1 VEQLTCV
8 SAEQTT
14 TTANWGRAA
23 RANPN
28 RLSTNPTFSATTVS
42 IWTRKA
48 RFRTGQKFPWTQ
60 TPESE
65 SKESLLD
72 KGKKFMGSDKFLPTM
87 VAPLAL
93 TALIFAVDKIPDRY
107 KSPGAPLSDDGNELN
122 DDRRR
127 AIAGG
132 PVASGPTA
140 GGGAST
146 TSPVRTVLAGR
157 RFTSLGSSDVR
168 RKVALGA

>member
-1 VEQLTCV
+1 MCFGGANNNDESDFFGDDGFDLDEKSTVPDRSEV
-8 SAEQTT
+8 SVD
-14 TTANWGRAA
+14 
-23 RANPN
+23 PN
-28 RLSTNPTFSATTVS
+28 AGV
-42 IWTRKA
+42 
-48 RFRTGQKFPWTQ
+48 G
-60 TPESE
+60 
-65 SKESLLD
+65 SKPSLLD

>member
-8 SAEQTT
+8 SAARTTKLTFDESDFFGDDGFDLDEKSTVPDRSEVSVDLSNPRGTQEQRGLRN
-14 TTANWGRAA
+14 AG
-23 RANPN
+23 
-28 RLSTNPTFSATTVS
+28 V
-42 IWTRKA
+42 
-48 RFRTGQKFPWTQ
+48 GV
-60 TPESE
+60 
-65 SKESLLD
+65 KESLLD
-72 KGKKFMGSDKFLPTM
+72 KGKRFMESDKFLPTM
-87 VAPLAL
+87 VAPLAM

>member
-1 VEQLTCV
+1 MCFGGANDNDGKLGPGGAGKPKPTIDESDFFGDDGFDLDEQSTVPDRSEV
-8 SAEQTT
+8 SVD
-14 TTANWGRAA
+14 
-23 RANPN
+23 PN
-28 RLSTNPTFSATTVS
+28 AGV
-42 IWTRKA
+42 
-48 RFRTGQKFPWTQ
+48 G
-60 TPESE
+60 
-65 SKESLLD
+65 SKPSLLD

-107 KSPGAPLSDDGNELN
+107 KSPGGPLSDDGNELN

>member
-1 VEQLTCV
+1 MCFGGANNNDESDFFGDDGFDLDEQSTVPDRSEV
-8 SAEQTT
+8 SVD
-14 TTANWGRAA
+14 
-23 RANPN
+23 PN
-28 RLSTNPTFSATTVS
+28 AGV
-42 IWTRKA
+42 
-48 RFRTGQKFPWTQ
+48 G
-60 TPESE
+60 
-65 SKESLLD
+65 SKPSLLD

-107 KSPGAPLSDDGNELN
+107 KSPGGPLSDDGNELN